1 MISFFYKGSAMLKDF
16 NKLETFLIVVKEKS
30 FSKASAKLGISQ
42 PAVTQQIKHLEEMLD
57 AKLIERKKNGVR
69 LTKEGEEVYKIA
81 QRLTKCI
88 QSAEQDLL
96 KIINKEITFIIGASF
111 TIGNYILP
119 QIMQDI
125 KKVVSNDILIK
136 VDVSDVIVNNV
147 LDKKYDLGLIESPI
161 FKEGLIYREWMD
173 DELVL
178 FSNTKLPRYVKVED
192 LYKFQWICRE
202 EGSHTRKLVAETFE
216 KLGVSC
222 KKFNVISEVS
232 SSTAV
237 VNSVL
242 KSPVD
247 KEHPVVSIISKYAIE
262 DMVKEGRLFEAKIKG
277 AKIKRSFYITYLKER
292 KNDPFLQNI
301 VDMLLKLKK

>member
-1 MISFFYKGSAMLKDF
+1 MLKDF
-16 NKLETFLIVVKEKS
+16 TKLETFLVVVKERS

-81 QRLTKCI
+81 SRLAKCL
-88 QSAEQDLL
+88 QNAEQELI
-96 KIINKEITFIIGASF
+96 KIINKEITFILGASF

-119 QIMQDI
+119 EIMKDL
-125 KKVVSNDILIK
+125 KETCSNDILIR
-136 VDVSDVIVNNV
+136 VELSDVVVQNV
-147 LDKKYDLGLIESPI
+147 LEKKFDLGLIESPI
-161 FKEGLIYREWMD
+161 FKDGLIYREWME

-178 FSNTKLPRYVKVED
+178 FSNTKLPKYIRPED
-192 LYKFQWICRE
+192 LYRFNWICRE
-202 EGSHTRKLVAETFE
+202 EGSHTRKMVAEAFE

-237 VNSVL
+237 VNAVL
-242 KSPVD
+242 KSPID
-247 KEHPVVSIISKYAIE
+247 KEHPTVSIISRYAIE
-262 DMVKEGRLFEAKIKG
+262 HEVQAGRLFESKIKG
-277 AKIKRSFYITYLKER
+277 EKIKRKFYICYLKER
-292 KNDPFLQNI
+292 KHDPY
-301 VDMLLKLKK
+301 LLKIVELLLRLKK